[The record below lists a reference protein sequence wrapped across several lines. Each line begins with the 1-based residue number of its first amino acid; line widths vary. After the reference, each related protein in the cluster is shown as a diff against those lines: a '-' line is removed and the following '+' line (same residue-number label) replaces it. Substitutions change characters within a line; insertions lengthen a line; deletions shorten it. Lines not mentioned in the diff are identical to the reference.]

1 MNLIGGRNYIFPRFY
16 RHAFLIGFDALDSCT
31 VQRIFA
37 TLSEWHFSQ
46 GFADK
51 VAMLTKVCVSYERNK
66 NFEILI
72 LNQFIGYCN
81 GIMWIS

>member
-16 RHAFLIGFDALDSCT
+16 RHAFLIGFDALDLCT
-31 VQRIFA
+31 IQRIFA

-51 VAMLTKVCVSYERNK
+51 VAMLAKVCVSYQMKEK
-66 NFEILI
+66 TFSKS
-72 LNQFIGYCN
+72 QY
-81 GIMWIS
+81 